1 MLVYQNGTVQ
11 DVETRVP
18 SGAEIGWLHLDDPSS
33 ETVHSVLGE
42 MFGCHPLVIED
53 VIHFGQRPK
62 LDHYPKHHEP
72 HAFVSFYAIHSD
84 LSTTEFCIV
93 ISRRYII
100 TVSRKPLPFISQ
112 LYERVGQNPAL
123 MSSTGELLYRLLDA
137 CVDEY
142 FGIVD
147 HLEDRVDRLEQ
158 RVFHHP
164 EAHTAPDI
172 FRLKRRLQKL
182 RRITS
187 ECRNV
192 VGMLAHE
199 TFPYTEDEH
208 EVYFVDVYDHASRVV
223 DALDAIRDNLSGLLD
238 LQTAQRANRMNEVMK
253 TLTII
258 STIFLPLSF
267 IVGLYGMNFKDIPE
281 LNWRFGYLYCWVLL
295 ILVTALFVTYFKRK
309 GWW

>member
-1 MLVYQNGTVQ
+1 
-11 DVETRVP
+11 
-18 SGAEIGWLHLDDPSS
+18 
-33 ETVHSVLGE
+33 VH
-42 MFGCHPLVIED
+42 
-53 VIHFGQRPK
+53 
-62 LDHYPKHHEP
+62 
-72 HAFVSFYAIHSD
+72 AD
-84 LSTTEFCIV
+84 LSTTEFCV
-93 ISRRYII
+93 AISRRYII
-100 TVSRKPLPFISQ
+100 TVSRKPLAFLNH
-112 LYERVGQNPAL
+112 LYERVGQNPELLA
-123 MSSTGELLYRLLDA
+123 STGELLYRLLDA

-147 HLEDRVDRLEQ
+147 ALEDRVDKLEQ

-164 EAHTAPDI
+164 EAHIAPDI
-172 FRLKRRLQKL
+172 FRLKRRLQRI

-199 TFPYTEDEH
+199 AFPYTEDEH
-208 EVYFVDVYDHASRVV
+208 TVYFVDVYDHASRVV

-281 LNWRFGYLYCWVLL
+281 LSWSFGYLYCWGLM
-295 ILVTALFVTYFKRK
+295 ILVTVLFVTYFKRK